1 MHDILNNVSDVGNK
15 TDLNVETTVSSR
27 NHTQDFRKLLLQ
39 GRRSRRSP
47 GQADSRNENS
57 DLRSSAFISATERG
71 DYTYWLSQE
80 DIANIAKFRYGWY
93 GDDGDM
99 IFEVVGSAE
108 QLRQQ
113 LQQYKD
119 RLGHDRRPLALII
132 NLGRSH
138 WVTLVVTSDNQ
149 QSLSAYYIDSLGNNA
164 PSWINEVVMGEVHS
178 IDSSRIRQQEDSFN
192 CGIFALENI
201 RIMSDVIRSDDD
213 KQVFQV
219 EDYRPSREKLQE
231 IREDFM
237 IVLRYYLGYGQ
248 SREGDSES
256 IIDRCRKAIAQAKEE
271 GMKEV
276 ENIDNEKEG
285 RILNGLQELLDMS
298 IPSDG
303 ANLLGKLGL
312 YHNSGIDEF
321 SGEEKEAL

>member
-1 MHDILNNVSDVGNK
+1 M
-15 TDLNVETTVSSR
+15 
-27 NHTQDFRKLLLQ
+27 
-39 GRRSRRSP
+39 
-47 GQADSRNENS
+47 
-57 DLRSSAFISATERG
+57 
-71 DYTYWLSQE
+71 
-80 DIANIAKFRYGWY
+80 
-93 GDDGDM
+93 
-99 IFEVVGSAE
+99 
-108 QLRQQ
+108 
-113 LQQYKD
+113 
-119 RLGHDRRPLALII
+119 
-132 NLGRSH
+132 
-138 WVTLVVTSDNQ
+138 
-149 QSLSAYYIDSLGNNA
+149 
-164 PSWINEVVMGEVHS
+164 
-178 IDSSRIRQQEDSFN
+178 
-192 CGIFALENI
+192 
-201 RIMSDVIRSDDD
+201 
-213 KQVFQV
+213 

-303 ANLLGKLGL
+303 ANLLDKLGL